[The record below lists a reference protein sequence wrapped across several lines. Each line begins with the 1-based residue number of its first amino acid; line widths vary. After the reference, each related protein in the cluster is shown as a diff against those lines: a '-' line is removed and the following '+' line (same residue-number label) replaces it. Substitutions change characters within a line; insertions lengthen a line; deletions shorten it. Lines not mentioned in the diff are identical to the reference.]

1 MKYYKMQSRQ
11 CIRKQQTNNT
21 TKTTP
26 MTKKS
31 FFNTCKGSSITEK
44 TINVT
49 HHINRL
55 MEKKGLPFQKL

>member
-1 MKYYKMQSRQ
+1 MKYYQMQSRQ
-11 CIRKQQTNNT
+11 CIRKQQTNNNI
-21 TKTTP
+21 KKTP

-31 FFNTCKGSSITEK
+31 FSNKRKGSSITEE

-55 MEKKGLPFQKL
+55 MEKKGLAFQKL